1 MSAVGENP
9 LDPATP
15 ESRKR
20 KGSPCDT
27 SGQSVEKRRRELECH
42 YIEELAELLS
52 SNMGDIASLSSKPD
66 KCHILKSTVDQIQQ
80 MKRREQEKAALLSPD
95 DEVQKSDISSS
106 SQGLVEKEALGP
118 MLLEALDGF
127 FFVVNREGR
136 IVFVSENVTSYLGY
150 SQGELMTSS
159 VYSMLH
165 VGDHNEFVR
174 NLLPKS
180 LVNGVQWPQEPSR
193 RNSHTFNCRMLKRPP
208 DELDSENPEA
218 RQQYEIMQCFTVSQP
233 RTMQEEGEDLQSC
246 LICIACRI
254 PRAQPFSTESFI
266 TKQDPTGKIISIE
279 TSALRATGRPGWE
292 DLVRKCIF
300 AFFQTQGKEP
310 SHAKKLLH
318 EVMTHGTAISPL
330 YHFTL
335 SDGTPLSAQ
344 TRCKF
349 CCPPNPD
356 VQPFIMGIHTIDRE
370 HNTASSQENTNPSLP
385 PALGSL
391 AQTPSR
397 SPSLPPSSNWTQG
410 SGLST
415 SGLHPNNTNTS
426 PHGHNPATPTGYL
439 TPNRTCPQ
447 QVNSPSPLSSPLI
460 ATPTSF
466 MSPRMPRASPGLG
479 GSPRLPGNPFSPSTP
494 GLQSPAGELS
504 SGGSLNR
511 QQSGGDGSSGTS
523 GGSTGSFSLSSP
535 VLQRQASTPT
545 GSSTRPP
552 SAKLP
557 EGGEG
562 GGENSVKAPLPSA
575 SLLGNPRLNQ
585 LLERNGAGAESN
597 NNRIHCKSS
606 PHPSNPHPAP
616 QCPASHSTLTE
627 RHKILHRLLQDT
639 SPHDASTTT
648 EEGLNKSD
656 VEIKREPPA
665 IPALTAAPPKSSSR
679 EPQDHQLLRFL
690 LDTDEKDLGDLPPPS
705 ALSLQTVR
713 VKVEKRAS
721 VDGVVCTGSTVAA
734 GGASKPAGV
743 CSSSACTSPKSSPVG
758 ENRRDSRRDSRDST
772 MSGGSVDMDP
782 LTQLLPGLR
791 GPSGAKQSSEDSTTP
806 GGGPQLHSPASQ
818 PPAQLQSPLPQLQSP
833 LPQLQSPLPQLQ
845 SPLPQ
850 LQSPLPQLQSPLPQ
864 LQSPLPQLQSSQSLP
879 QLQSPSP
886 QLHSPSPQLKLQSP
900 TQLQPGEAST
910 PRNVNVKRESPG
922 TPNRVLSDGGPSSGC
937 NLQSQSSFDFCS
949 PPTPSQTQNLGQGD
963 PFQTPKD
970 SSLFPEAEVINAFS
984 SSTGL
989 SKMDVGDSQFQPLS
1003 LSDSLSF
1010 NGLGTP
1016 LQAPLASPQE
1026 QCVPCTLDEVLG
1038 PPTTPEGRNDEK
1050 ALLEQLV
1057 SFLSGTD
1064 ESELA
1069 ELDKALGI
1077 DKLVQGGCF
1086 DPLNQ
1091 NFPTQQ
1097 STATSGSMDPKLPTY
1112 PSQFTPSPQAQF
1124 PPELATVVGQQGL
1137 GFGAPRRAF
1146 PGGTT
1151 GVGLRPGVPR
1161 PLGVGAQL
1169 RLPPNQLRL
1178 QLQQR
1183 LQGPQQLQNRMAGI
1197 HPFPGGAQH
1206 VNIGLRQGVQQP
1218 QMPSQPPLNAQMLAQ
1233 RQRELYSIQHRQ
1245 RQLFQQK
1252 VMLMRQNIAGAPT
1265 GVVGPTGGTARA
1277 PKGPP
1282 QTPQQQQQFSFPPGY
1297 NPLMGK
1303 SPTSPSN
1310 FSPMTGGPLDN
1321 KLPSRVPLNNPTL
1334 MAGVQG
1340 QFSTTVNSTL
1350 PQGLFQQFGGSAISQ
1365 QDPPFP
1371 PEMSPTSPLLSP
1383 QNPTSQSPLLQQA
1396 PPPGYQS
1403 PEMKSW
1409 QQTGMGS
1416 NSLFSPS
1423 GQSAAQAFG
1432 QQGVYNNMSITVS
1445 MAGGSGGVG
1454 PLSPMGQPVGIS
1466 NSNLSNVGS
1475 VCSDQQVQQV
1485 QVFADV
1491 QCTVNL
1497 VGGDSYLN
1505 PGPIGAAASQK
1516 GPGVPQGS
1524 QNNQAQQKSLLQQL
1538 LTE

>member
-1 MSAVGENP
+1 MSAVGESP

-27 SGQSVEKRRRELECH
+27 SGQSLEKRRRELECR

-52 SNMGDIASLSSKPD
+52 SNMGDIASLSVKPD

-80 MKRREQEKAALLSPD
+80 IKRREQEKAALLSPD

-150 SQGELMTSS
+150 TQEELMTSS
-159 VYSMLH
+159 VYSILH

-180 LVNGVQWPQEPSR
+180 LVNGVPWPQEPGR

-208 DELDSENPEA
+208 DEVDSENLEA
-218 RQQYEIMQCFTVSQP
+218 RQQYEIMQCFTVSQL
-233 RTMQEEGEDLQSC
+233 RAMQEEGDDLQSC
-246 LICIACRI
+246 LICIACRM
-254 PRAQPFSTESFI
+254 PRIQSVSTESFI

-292 DLVRKCIF
+292 DLVRKCIY
-300 AFFQTQGKEP
+300 AFFQPQGKEP

-385 PALGSL
+385 PILDNI

-397 SPSLPPSSNWTQG
+397 SPSLPPGSNSMQG
-410 SGLST
+410 SGLAMA
-415 SGLHPNNTNTS
+415 GLQTNNSNAS
-426 PHGHNPATPTGYL
+426 SHGHNPATPTGYL
-439 TPNRTCPQ
+439 TPNRTNCPQ
-447 QVNSPSPLSSPLI
+447 QVNSPSPLSSPLT

-479 GSPRLPGNPFSPSTP
+479 GSPRVPGNPFSPSTP
-494 GLQSPAGELS
+494 GLHSPSGALS
-504 SGGSLNR
+504 SGGCLNR
-511 QQSGGDGSSGTS
+511 QQSGGDNNS
-523 GGSTGSFSLSSP
+523 GGSTGSFPLSSP
-535 VLQRQASTPT
+535 VLQRQASMPT
-545 GSSTRPP
+545 SSCTRPP

-557 EGGEG
+557 EGGEE
-562 GGENSVKAPLPSA
+562 GGEDSVKAPLPSA
-575 SLLGNPRLNQ
+575 S
-585 LLERNGAGAESN
+585 
-597 NNRIHCKSS
+597 HTSS
-606 PHPSNPHPAP
+606 PHPPNPSPAP
-616 QCPASHSTLTE
+616 QCPASHSSLTE

-639 SPHDASTTT
+639 SPSDASTTT
-648 EEGLNKSD
+648 EEGINKND
-656 VEIKREPPA
+656 IEIKKEPPA
-665 IPALTAAPPKSSSR
+665 SPALSTAPSKSSSR

-690 LDTDEKDLGDLPPPS
+690 LDTDEKV
-705 ALSLQTVR
+705 TV
-713 VKVEKRAS
+713 
-721 VDGVVCTGSTVAA
+721 T
-734 GGASKPAGV
+734 
-743 CSSSACTSPKSSPVG
+743 
-758 ENRRDSRRDSRDST
+758 
-772 MSGGSVDMDP
+772 
-782 LTQLLPGLR
+782 
-791 GPSGAKQSSEDSTTP
+791 
-806 GGGPQLHSPASQ
+806 
-818 PPAQLQSPLPQLQSP
+818 
-833 LPQLQSPLPQLQ
+833 
-845 SPLPQ
+845 
-850 LQSPLPQLQSPLPQ
+850 
-864 LQSPLPQLQSSQSLP
+864 
-879 QLQSPSP
+879 
-886 QLHSPSPQLKLQSP
+886 
-900 TQLQPGEAST
+900 
-910 PRNVNVKRESPG
+910 NVFW
-922 TPNRVLSDGGPSSGC
+922 LSDGGPPSGC
-937 NLQSQSSFDFCS
+937 SLQSQSSFDFCN
-949 PPTPSQTQNLGQGD
+949 PATPSQQQGQGQGD

-970 SSLFPEAEVINAFS
+970 SSPFPEAEVLNPFS

-989 SKMDVGDSQFQPLS
+989 TKMDVGDAQFQALA
-1003 LSDSLSF
+1003 LSDTLSF
-1010 NGLGTP
+1010 DGLGTP
-1016 LQAPLASPQE
+1016 LPAPLASPQE

-1086 DPLNQ
+1086 DPLPQ
-1091 NFPTQQ
+1091 NFPSQQ
-1097 STATSGSMDPKLPTY
+1097 PTATPVSMDPKLPTY
-1112 PSQFTPSPQAQF
+1112 PSQFTPAPQAQF
-1124 PPELATVVGQQGL
+1124 PSELATVGPQGL
-1137 GFGAPRRAF
+1137 GFGAPRGPF

-1151 GVGLRPGVPR
+1151 GMGLRPGMTR
-1161 PLGVGAQL
+1161 PQGVGTQL

-1183 LQGPQQLQNRMAGI
+1183 LQGPQQLQNRLAGMN
-1197 HPFPGGAQH
+1197 PFPGGAQH
-1206 VNIGLRQGVQQP
+1206 VNIGIRQGVQQP

-1252 VMLMRQNIAGAPT
+1252 VMLMRQNMVGAPT
-1265 GVVGPTGGTARA
+1265 GAVGPIGTARA
-1277 PKGPP
+1277 PKASPTTP
-1282 QTPQQQQQFSFPPGY
+1282 QPQQQQQQQQQFNLPPGY
-1297 NPLMGK
+1297 NPMTGNP
-1303 SPTSPSN
+1303 PTSPSH
-1310 FSPMTGGPLDN
+1310 FSPMSGGPLDN
-1321 KLPSRVPLNNPTL
+1321 KLSGRVPLNNQTL
-1334 MAGVQG
+1334 MSGVQG
-1340 QFSTTVNSTL
+1340 QFNSTVNSSL
-1350 PQGLFQQFGGSAISQ
+1350 QQGLFQQFGGSAVVQ

-1383 QNPTSQSPLLQQA
+1383 QNSTSQSPLLQQA

-1403 PEMKSW
+1403 PDMKSW

-1416 NSLFSPS
+1416 LFSQS
-1423 GQSAAQAFG
+1423 GQNTGQAFG

-1445 MAGGSGGVG
+1445 MAGGSGGVTSL
-1454 PLSPMGQPVGIS
+1454 PPMGQPVGIS
-1466 NSNLSNVGS
+1466 NSNLSNVSS

-1497 VGGDSYLN
+1497 VGSDSYLN
-1505 PGPIGAAASQK
+1505 QGSIGAAASQK
-1516 GPGVPQGS
+1516 GPGPQGS
-1524 QNNQAQQKSLLQQL
+1524 QNSQAQQKSLLQQL

>member
-27 SGQSVEKRRRELECH
+27 SGQSLEKRRRELECR

-52 SNMGDIASLSSKPD
+52 SNMGDIASLSVKPD

-150 SQGELMTSS
+150 AQEELMTSS
-159 VYSMLH
+159 VYSILH

-180 LVNGVQWPQEPSR
+180 LVNGVPWPQEPGR

-233 RTMQEEGEDLQSC
+233 RTMQEEGDDLQSC

-292 DLVRKCIF
+292 DLVRKCIY
-300 AFFQTQGKEP
+300 AFFQPQGKEL

-330 YHFTL
+330 YHFAL

-385 PALGSL
+385 PNLGSL

-397 SPSLPPSSNWTQG
+397 SPTLPPGSNWTQG
-410 SGLST
+410 SGFAT
-415 SGLHPNNTNTS
+415 SGLHPNNSNTS
-426 PHGHNPATPTGYL
+426 SHGHNPATPTGYL
-439 TPNRTCPQ
+439 TPNRTCSQ
-447 QVNSPSPLSSPLI
+447 QVNSPSPLSSPLT

-479 GSPRLPGNPFSPSTP
+479 GSPRIPGNPFSPSTP
-494 GLQSPAGELS
+494 GLHSPAGALS

-511 QQSGGDGSSGTS
+511 QQSGGDGSSGAS
-523 GGSTGSFSLSSP
+523 GGSMGSFSLSCP

-545 GSSTRPP
+545 GSSSRPP
-552 SAKLP
+552 SAKPP

-562 GGENSVKAPLPSA
+562 GGEDSVKAPLPSA
-575 SLLGNPRLNQ
+575 SQLGNPRPNQ
-585 LLERNGAGAESN
+585 LLNSNGTGVESN
-597 NNRIHCKSS
+597 SNSIHCTSS
-606 PHPSNPHPAP
+606 PHPPNPPPAP

-627 RHKILHRLLQDT
+627 RHKILHRLLQDS
-639 SPHDASTTT
+639 SPNDASATV
-648 EEGLNKSD
+648 EEGINKNQ
-656 VEIKREPPA
+656 VEIKKEPPA
-665 IPALTAAPPKSSSR
+665 SPALTASKSSSR

-721 VDGVVCTGSTVAA
+721 VEGVACTGSTVAA

-743 CSSSACTSPKSSPVG
+743 TSSSACISPKSSPVG

-772 MSGGSVDMDP
+772 MSGGPVDMDP

-791 GPSGAKQSSEDSTTP
+791 GPSGAKQGSEDSTTP
-806 GGGPQLHSPASQ
+806 GGGPQLQSPAPQ
-818 PPAQLQSPLPQLQSP
+818 HQAPAPLQSPVPQLQSP
-833 LPQLQSPLPQLQ
+833 MSQPQSLPH
-845 SPLPQ
+845 
-850 LQSPLPQLQSPLPQ
+850 
-864 LQSPLPQLQSSQSLP
+864 LQSS
-879 QLQSPSP
+879 SP

-900 TQLQPGEAST
+900 TQLQPSEVST
-910 PRNVNVKRESPG
+910 PRNINVKREPPG
-922 TPNRVLSDGGPSSGC
+922 TPNRGLSDGGPPSGC
-937 NLQSQSSFDFCS
+937 SLQSQSSFDFCS
-949 PPTPSQTQNLGQGD
+949 PPTPSQTQSQGQGD

-970 SSLFPEAEVINAFS
+970 NSLFPESEVINPFS

-989 SKMDVGDSQFQPLS
+989 TKMDVGDSQFQA
-1003 LSDSLSF
+1003 LSDTLSF
-1010 NGLGTP
+1010 DGLGTP

-1038 PPTTPEGRNDEK
+1038 PPTSPEGRNDEK

-1086 DPLNQ
+1086 DPLPQ
-1091 NFPTQQ
+1091 SFPTQQ
-1097 STATSGSMDPKLPTY
+1097 STATPVSVDPKLPTY
-1112 PSQFTPSPQAQF
+1112 PSQFTPAPQAQF
-1124 PPELATVVGQQGL
+1124 PPDLATVGPQGL
-1137 GFGAPRRAF
+1137 GFGAPRGAF

-1151 GVGLRPGVPR
+1151 GVGLRPGMTR
-1161 PLGVGAQL
+1161 PQGIGPQL

-1183 LQGPQQLQNRMAGI
+1183 LQGPQQLQNRMAGMN
-1197 HPFPGGAQH
+1197 PFPGGAQH
-1206 VNIGLRQGVQQP
+1206 VNIGIRQGVQQP
-1218 QMPSQPPLNAQMLAQ
+1218 QMPSQQPPLNAQMLAQ

-1252 VMLMRQNIAGAPT
+1252 VMLMRQNMAGAPT
-1265 GVVGPTGGTARA
+1265 GTVGSFGTARV

-1282 QTPQQQQQFSFPPGY
+1282 TTPQQQQQQQQQQFNFPPGY
-1297 NPLMGK
+1297 NPMTGK
-1303 SPTSPSN
+1303 SPTSPSH
-1310 FSPMTGGPLDN
+1310 FSPLTGGPLDN
-1321 KLPSRVPLNNPTL
+1321 KLSGRVPLNNQTL
-1334 MAGVQG
+1334 MGAVQG
-1340 QFSTTVNSTL
+1340 QFSSTVNSSL
-1350 PQGLFQQFGGSAISQ
+1350 QQNLFQQFGGSAIQ
-1365 QDPPFP
+1365 QDPSFP

-1383 QNPTSQSPLLQQA
+1383 QNSTSQSPLLQQA

-1403 PEMKSW
+1403 PDMKSW

-1416 NSLFSPS
+1416 NSLFSQS
-1423 GQSAAQAFG
+1423 GQSAGQAFG

-1454 PLSPMGQPVGIS
+1454 SLPPMGQPVGMS

-1497 VGGDSYLN
+1497 VGSDSYLN
-1505 PGPIGAAASQK
+1505 QGSIGATASQK
-1516 GPGVPQGS
+1516 GPGPQGS

>member
-20 KGSPCDT
+20 KVSPCDT
-27 SGQSVEKRRRELECH
+27 SGQSVEKRRRELECR

-52 SNMGDIASLSSKPD
+52 SNMGDIASLSVKPD

-136 IVFVSENVTSYLGY
+136 IVFVSENVTGYLGY
-150 SQGELMTSS
+150 GQEELMTSS
-159 VYSMLH
+159 VYSILH

-180 LVNGVQWPQEPSR
+180 LVNGGPWPQEPPR

-208 DELDSENPEA
+208 DEVDSENPEA

-233 RTMQEEGEDLQSC
+233 RTLQEEGDDLQSC
-246 LICIACRI
+246 LICIACRM
-254 PRAQPFSTESFI
+254 PRTQPFNTESFI

-292 DLVRKCIF
+292 DLVRKCIY
-300 AFFQTQGKEP
+300 AFFQPQGKEP

-356 VQPFIMGIHTIDRE
+356 VQPFVMGIHTIDRE

-385 PALGSL
+385 PNLGSL

-397 SPSLPPSSNWTQG
+397 SPSLPPGSNWTQG
-410 SGLST
+410 SGVAAANNSNASSHRHNST
-415 SGLHPNNTNTS
+415 
-426 PHGHNPATPTGYL
+426 TPTGYL
-439 TPNRTCPQ
+439 TPNRTCSQ
-447 QVNSPSPLSSPLI
+447 QVNGPSPLNSPLT

-466 MSPRMPRASPGLG
+466 MSPRMPRASPGLV
-479 GSPRLPGNPFSPSTP
+479 GSPRGPGNPFSPSTP
-494 GLQSPAGELS
+494 GLNSPTAALS
-504 SGGSLNR
+504 SGGSLHR
-511 QQSGGDGSSGTS
+511 QHSGGDSSSSSSGAN

-535 VLQRQASTPT
+535 TLQRQASTPT
-545 GSSTRPP
+545 GTPTRPP
-552 SAKLP
+552 SAKPP
-557 EGGEG
+557 EDMEG
-562 GGENSVKAPLPSA
+562 GGEDSVKAPLPSA
-575 SLLGNPRLNQ
+575 SPLGNPRPNP
-585 LLERNGAGAESN
+585 LLESNGTGVESN
-597 NNRIHCKSS
+597 NNNNSIHCTSS
-606 PHPSNPHPAP
+606 PHPLNPVP

-627 RHKILHRLLQDT
+627 RHKILHRLLQDS
-639 SPHDASTTT
+639 SPNDTTT
-648 EEGLNKSD
+648 TTSEEGINKNQVD
-656 VEIKREPPA
+656 VKKEPPA
-665 IPALTAAPPKSSSR
+665 SPALATAGPKSNSR

-713 VKVEKRAS
+713 VKVEKRS
-721 VDGVVCTGSTVAA
+721 SGEGPVCTGSTAPSA
-734 GGASKPAGV
+734 GASKAAGV
-743 CSSSACTSPKSSPVG
+743 SSSPSCMSPKASPVR

-772 MSGGSVDMDP
+772 MSGGPVDMDP

-791 GPSGAKQSSEDSTTP
+791 GPSGAKQGGEDSTTP
-806 GGGPQLHSPASQ
+806 GGGPQLHSPAPQ
-818 PPAQLQSPLPQLQSP
+818 PPAQLQSPMPQLQSP
-833 LPQLQSPLPQLQ
+833 RSQQPQTLPQLH
-845 SPLPQ
+845 
-850 LQSPLPQLQSPLPQ
+850 
-864 LQSPLPQLQSSQSLP
+864 
-879 QLQSPSP
+879 SPSP

-910 PRNVNVKRESPG
+910 PRNANVKREPPG
-922 TPNRVLSDGGPSSGC
+922 TPNRGLSSGGPPSGC
-937 NLQSQSSFDFCS
+937 SLQSQSSFDFCS
-949 PPTPSQTQNLGQGD
+949 PPTPGQTQAQGQGD
-963 PFQTPKD
+963 PYQTPKD
-970 SSLFPEAEVINAFS
+970 SSPFPEAEIINPFS

-989 SKMDVGDSQFQPLS
+989 SKMDVGDSQFQPLALSES
-1003 LSDSLSF
+1003 LTFD
-1010 NGLGTP
+1010 GLGTP

-1057 SFLSGTD
+1057 TFLSGTD

-1086 DPLNQ
+1086 DTLPQ
-1091 NFPTQQ
+1091 TFPTQQ
-1097 STATSGSMDPKLPTY
+1097 PTASPVTLDPKLPTY
-1112 PSQFTPSPQAQF
+1112 PSQFTPAPPAQF
-1124 PPELATVVGQQGL
+1124 PPELAVVGPQGL
-1137 GFGAPRRAF
+1137 GFGTPRAAF
-1146 PGGTT
+1146 PAGAT
-1151 GVGLRPGVPR
+1151 GMGLRPGMTR
-1161 PLGVGAQL
+1161 PQGVNPQL

-1183 LQGPQQLQNRMAGI
+1183 LQGPQLQNRMAGI
-1197 HPFPGGAQH
+1197 NQFPGGAQH
-1206 VNIGLRQGVQQP
+1206 VNIGIRQGVQQP
-1218 QMPSQPPLNAQMLAQ
+1218 QMPSQQPPLNAQMLAQ

-1252 VMLMRQNIAGAPT
+1252 VMLMRQNLAGTPT
-1265 GVVGPTGGTARA
+1265 GAVGTIGTARL
-1277 PKGPP
+1277 PKGSPT
-1282 QTPQQQQQFSFPPGY
+1282 TPQPQQQQQQLQQQFSFPPGY
-1297 NPLMGK
+1297 SPMTGK
-1303 SPTSPSN
+1303 SPTSPSH
-1310 FSPMTGGPLDN
+1310 FSPISGSPLDN
-1321 KLPSRVPLNNPTL
+1321 KLTARVPLNNQTL
-1334 MAGVQG
+1334 IGAVQG
-1340 QFSTTVNSTL
+1340 QFNSNVNSSL
-1350 PQGLFQQFGGSAISQ
+1350 QQGLFQQFGGSALVQ

-1409 QQTGMGS
+1409 QQTGVAS
-1416 NSLFSPS
+1416 NSLFSQSGPS
-1423 GQSAAQAFG
+1423 AGQAFG

-1445 MAGGSGGVG
+1445 MAGGSGAVG
-1454 PLSPMGQPVGIS
+1454 SLPPMGQTVGLS
-1466 NSNLSNVGS
+1466 NSNLSNVAS

-1497 VGGDSYLN
+1497 VGSDSYLN
-1505 PGPIGAAASQK
+1505 QGSIGAAASQK
-1516 GPGVPQGS
+1516 GPVPQVS

>member
-1 MSAVGENP
+1 MCLCCS
-9 LDPATP
+9 L
-15 ESRKR
+15 
-20 KGSPCDT
+20 
-27 SGQSVEKRRRELECH
+27 EKRRRELECR

-52 SNMGDIASLSSKPD
+52 SNMGDIASLSVKPD

-80 MKRREQEKAALLSPD
+80 IKRREQEKAALLSPD

-150 SQGELMTSS
+150 TQEELMTSS
-159 VYSMLH
+159 VYSILH

-180 LVNGVQWPQEPSR
+180 LVNGVPWPQEPGR

-208 DELDSENPEA
+208 DEVDSENLEA
-218 RQQYEIMQCFTVSQP
+218 RQQYEIMQCFTVSQL
-233 RTMQEEGEDLQSC
+233 RAMQEEGDDLQSC
-246 LICIACRI
+246 LICIACRM
-254 PRAQPFSTESFI
+254 PRIQPVSTESFI

-292 DLVRKCIF
+292 DLVRKCIY
-300 AFFQTQGKEP
+300 AFFQPQGKEP

-385 PALGSL
+385 PILDNI

-397 SPSLPPSSNWTQG
+397 SPSLPPGSNSTQG
-410 SGLST
+410 SGLAIT
-415 SGLHPNNTNTS
+415 DLQTNNSNAS
-426 PHGHNPATPTGYL
+426 SHGHNPATPTGYL
-439 TPNRTCPQ
+439 TPNRTNCPQ
-447 QVNSPSPLSSPLI
+447 QVNSPSPLSSPLT

-479 GSPRLPGNPFSPSTP
+479 GSPRVPGNPFSPSTP
-494 GLQSPAGELS
+494 GLHSPSGALS
-504 SGGSLNR
+504 SGGCLNR
-511 QQSGGDGSSGTS
+511 QQSGGDNNS
-523 GGSTGSFSLSSP
+523 GGSTGSFPLSSP
-535 VLQRQASTPT
+535 VLQRQASMPT
-545 GSSTRPP
+545 SSCTRPP

-557 EGGEG
+557 EGGEE
-562 GGENSVKAPLPSA
+562 GGEDSVKAPLPSA
-575 SLLGNPRLNQ
+575 SQLGNTRLNQ
-585 LLERNGAGAESN
+585 LLESNGTAVESN
-597 NNRIHCKSS
+597 NNSTSS
-606 PHPSNPHPAP
+606 PHPPNPSPAP
-616 QCPASHSTLTE
+616 QCPASHSSLTE

-639 SPHDASTTT
+639 SPNDASTTT
-648 EEGLNKSD
+648 EEGINKND
-656 VEIKREPPA
+656 IEIKKEPPA
-665 IPALTAAPPKSSSR
+665 SPALSTAPSKSSSR

-690 LDTDEKDLGDLPPPS
+690 LDTDEKVTPVFLF
-705 ALSLQTVR
+705 LSR
-713 VKVEKRAS
+713 
-721 VDGVVCTGSTVAA
+721 
-734 GGASKPAGV
+734 
-743 CSSSACTSPKSSPVG
+743 
-758 ENRRDSRRDSRDST
+758 
-772 MSGGSVDMDP
+772 
-782 LTQLLPGLR
+782 
-791 GPSGAKQSSEDSTTP
+791 
-806 GGGPQLHSPASQ
+806 
-818 PPAQLQSPLPQLQSP
+818 
-833 LPQLQSPLPQLQ
+833 
-845 SPLPQ
+845 
-850 LQSPLPQLQSPLPQ
+850 
-864 LQSPLPQLQSSQSLP
+864 
-879 QLQSPSP
+879 
-886 QLHSPSPQLKLQSP
+886 
-900 TQLQPGEAST
+900 
-910 PRNVNVKRESPG
+910 
-922 TPNRVLSDGGPSSGC
+922 
-937 NLQSQSSFDFCS
+937 
-949 PPTPSQTQNLGQGD
+949 
-963 PFQTPKD
+963 
-970 SSLFPEAEVINAFS
+970 
-984 SSTGL
+984 
-989 SKMDVGDSQFQPLS
+989 
-1003 LSDSLSF
+1003 
-1010 NGLGTP
+1010 
-1016 LQAPLASPQE
+1016 

-1086 DPLNQ
+1086 DPLPQ
-1091 NFPTQQ
+1091 NFPSQQ
-1097 STATSGSMDPKLPTY
+1097 PTATPVSMDPKLPTY
-1112 PSQFTPSPQAQF
+1112 PSQFTPAPQAQF
-1124 PPELATVVGQQGL
+1124 PSELATVGPQGL
-1137 GFGAPRRAF
+1137 GFGAPRGPF

-1151 GVGLRPGVPR
+1151 GMGLRPGMTR
-1161 PLGVGAQL
+1161 PQGVGTQL

-1183 LQGPQQLQNRMAGI
+1183 LQGPQQ
-1197 HPFPGGAQH
+1197 
-1206 VNIGLRQGVQQP
+1206 
-1218 QMPSQPPLNAQMLAQ
+1218 QPPLNAQMLAQ

-1252 VMLMRQNIAGAPT
+1252 VMLMRQNMVGAPT
-1265 GVVGPTGGTARA
+1265 GAVGPVGTARA
-1277 PKGPP
+1277 PKASPTTP
-1282 QTPQQQQQFSFPPGY
+1282 QPQQQQQQFNLPPGY
-1297 NPLMGK
+1297 NPMTGNP
-1303 SPTSPSN
+1303 PTSPSH
-1310 FSPMTGGPLDN
+1310 FSPMSGGPLDN
-1321 KLPSRVPLNNPTL
+1321 KLSGRVPLNNQTL
-1334 MAGVQG
+1334 MSGVQG
-1340 QFSTTVNSTL
+1340 QFNSTVNSSL
-1350 PQGLFQQFGGSAISQ
+1350 QQGLFQQFGGSAVVQ

-1383 QNPTSQSPLLQQA
+1383 QNSTSQSPLLQQA

-1403 PEMKSW
+1403 PDMKSW
-1409 QQTGMGS
+1409 QQTGMGRLE
-1416 NSLFSPS
+1416 NLFSQS
-1423 GQSAAQAFG
+1423 GQSTGQAFG

-1445 MAGGSGGVG
+1445 MAGGSGGVTSL
-1454 PLSPMGQPVGIS
+1454 PPMGQPVGIS
-1466 NSNLSNVGS
+1466 NSNLSNVSS

-1497 VGGDSYLN
+1497 VGSDSYLN
-1505 PGPIGAAASQK
+1505 QGSIGAAASQK
-1516 GPGVPQGS
+1516 GPGPQGS
-1524 QNNQAQQKSLLQQL
+1524 QNSQAQQKSLLQQL

>member
-27 SGQSVEKRRRELECH
+27 SGQSVEKRRRELECR

-52 SNMGDIASLSSKPD
+52 SNMSDIASLSVKPD

-80 MKRREQEKAALLSPD
+80 MKRRELEKAALLSPD

-150 SQGELMTSS
+150 AQGELMTSS
-159 VYSMLH
+159 VYSILH

-180 LVNGVQWPQEPSR
+180 LVNGVPWPQDSGR

-208 DELDSENPEA
+208 DELDAENPEA

-233 RTMQEEGEDLQSC
+233 RSMQEEGEDLQSC

-292 DLVRKCIF
+292 DLVRKCIY
-300 AFFQTQGKEP
+300 AFFQPQGKES

-385 PALGSL
+385 TTPSSL
-391 AQTPSR
+391 PQTPSR
-397 SPSLPPSSNWTQG
+397 SPSLPPGSNWTPG
-410 SGLST
+410 SGLAV
-415 SGLHPNNTNTS
+415 SGLQPPNNTNTS
-426 PHGHNPATPTGYL
+426 PHGHSPATPAGYL

-447 QVNSPSPLSSPLI
+447 QVSSPSPLSSPLTT
-460 ATPTSF
+460 TPTSF
-466 MSPRMPRASPGLG
+466 MSPRMPRASPGSG
-479 GSPRLPGNPFSPSTP
+479 GSPRIPGNPFSPSTP
-494 GLQSPAGELS
+494 GLHSPAGELG
-504 SGGSLNR
+504 SGGGLGR
-511 QQSGGDGSSGTS
+511 QQSGGDGSSGS
-523 GGSTGSFSLSSP
+523 GGSTFSLSSP

-545 GSSTRPP
+545 GSSSRPP
-552 SAKLP
+552 SAKP
-557 EGGEG
+557 EGGGGEG
-562 GGENSVKAPLPSA
+562 GEDSVKAPLPSA

-585 LLERNGAGAESN
+585 LLDSNGMGAESH
-597 NNRIHCKSS
+597 NNRIHCTAS
-606 PHPSNPHPAP
+606 PHPPNPPPAP

-639 SPHDASTTT
+639 SPNDAGAA
-648 EEGLNKSD
+648 EEGPNKND
-656 VEIKREPPA
+656 VEIKKEPPA
-665 IPALTAAPPKSSSR
+665 SPALSAAKAGSR

-721 VDGVVCTGSTVAA
+721 VDGGSCTGSAA
-734 GGASKPAGV
+734 AAAAGGGGGGGASKSAGV
-743 CSSSACTSPKSSPVG
+743 CSSSACISPISSPVG
-758 ENRRDSRRDSRDST
+758 ESHRDSRRDSRDST
-772 MSGGSVDMDP
+772 MSGGPVDVDP
-782 LTQLLPGLR
+782 LIQLLPGLR
-791 GPSGAKQSSEDSTTP
+791 GPSGAKQNSEDSTPP
-806 GGGPQLHSPASQ
+806 GGGPQLHSPAPQ
-818 PPAQLQSPLPQLQSP
+818 PPAQLQSPL
-833 LPQLQSPLPQLQ
+833 
-845 SPLPQ
+845 
-850 LQSPLPQLQSPLPQ
+850 
-864 LQSPLPQLQSSQSLP
+864 SQP
-879 QLQSPSP
+879 RLQSPSP
-886 QLHSPSPQLKLQSP
+886 QLHSPSTQLRLQSP

-910 PRNVNVKRESPG
+910 RRNVNVKREPPG
-922 TPNRVLSDGGPSSGC
+922 TPNRGLSDGGPPSGC
-937 NLQSQSSFDFCS
+937 SLQSPTSFDFCS
-949 PPTPSQTQNLGQGD
+949 PPTPSQTQGD

-970 SSLFPEAEVINAFS
+970 SSPFPEAEIINPFS
-984 SSTGL
+984 STTGL
-989 SKMDVGDSQFQPLS
+989 SKMDVGDSQFQALA
-1003 LSDSLSF
+1003 LSDTLSF
-1010 NGLGTP
+1010 DGLGTP

-1086 DPLNQ
+1086 DQLPQ
-1091 NFPTQQ
+1091 TFSTQQ
-1097 STATSGSMDPKLPTY
+1097 PTATPGSMDPKLPSY
-1112 PSQFTPSPQAQF
+1112 PSQFPPAPQAQF
-1124 PPELATVVGQQGL
+1124 PPELAAVGPQGL
-1137 GFGAPRRAF
+1137 GFGAPRGTF

-1151 GVGLRPGVPR
+1151 GIGLRPGMTR
-1161 PLGVGAQL
+1161 PQVGGTGL
-1169 RLPPNQLRL
+1169 RLPPNTLRL

-1183 LQGPQQLQNRMAGI
+1183 LQGPQQLQNRMSGMSAFPAGA
-1197 HPFPGGAQH
+1197 PPH
-1206 VNIGLRQGVQQP
+1206 VNIGIRPGVQQP

-1252 VMLMRQNIAGAPT
+1252 VLLMRQNLAGAPT
-1265 GVVGPTGGTARA
+1265 AGAVGPVAAAAARL

-1282 QTPQQQQQFSFPPGY
+1282 TTPQPQQQFNFPPGY
-1297 NPLMGK
+1297 NPMTGK
-1303 SPTSPSN
+1303 SPTSPSH
-1310 FSPMTGGPLDN
+1310 FSPLTPGGPLDN
-1321 KLPSRVPLNNPTL
+1321 KLPGRLPLNNQSL
-1334 MAGVQG
+1334 IGSVQG
-1340 QFSTTVNSTL
+1340 QFSSTVNASL
-1350 PQGLFQQFGGSAISQ
+1350 QQGLFQQFGGAVIAQ
-1365 QDPPFP
+1365 ADPSFP
-1371 PEMSPTSPLLSP
+1371 SEMSPTSPLLSP
-1383 QNPTSQSPLLQQA
+1383 QNSTSQSPLLQQA

-1416 NSLFSPS
+1416 NSLFSAS
-1423 GQSAAQAFG
+1423 GQSAGQAFG

-1454 PLSPMGQPVGIS
+1454 SLPAMGQPVGLS
-1466 NSNLSNVGS
+1466 NSNLSSVGS

-1505 PGPIGAAASQK
+1505 QGPIGAPVSQK
-1516 GPGVPQGS
+1516 GPGPQGS
-1524 QNNQAQQKSLLQQL
+1524 QNSPAAQQKSLLQQL

>member
-20 KGSPCDT
+20 KVSPCDT
-27 SGQSVEKRRRELECH
+27 SGQSVEKRRRELECR

-52 SNMGDIASLSSKPD
+52 SNMGDIASLSVKPD

-136 IVFVSENVTSYLGY
+136 IVFVSENVTGYLGY
-150 SQGELMTSS
+150 GQEELMTSS
-159 VYSMLH
+159 VYSILH

-180 LVNGVQWPQEPSR
+180 LVNGGPWPQEPAR

-233 RTMQEEGEDLQSC
+233 RTYLQSC
-246 LICIACRI
+246 LICIACRM
-254 PRAQPFSTESFI
+254 PRTQPFNTESFI

-292 DLVRKCIF
+292 DLVRKCIY
-300 AFFQTQGKEP
+300 AFFQPQGKEP

-385 PALGSL
+385 PNLGSL

-397 SPSLPPSSNWTQG
+397 SPSLPPGSNWTQG
-410 SGLST
+410 S
-415 SGLHPNNTNTS
+415 
-426 PHGHNPATPTGYL
+426 GYL
-439 TPNRTCPQ
+439 TPNRTCSQ
-447 QVNSPSPLSSPLI
+447 QVNSPSPLNSPLT

-466 MSPRMPRASPGLG
+466 MSPRMPRASPGSV
-479 GSPRLPGNPFSPSTP
+479 GSPRVPGNPFSPSTQ
-494 GLQSPAGELS
+494 GLNSPTGALS
-504 SGGSLNR
+504 SGGGLNR
-511 QQSGGDGSSGTS
+511 Q
-523 GGSTGSFSLSSP
+523 LS
-535 VLQRQASTPT
+535 RQASTPAGT
-545 GSSTRPP
+545 PTRPP
-552 SAKLP
+552 SAKPP
-557 EGGEG
+557 EDMEG
-562 GGENSVKAPLPSA
+562 GGEDSVKAPLPSA
-575 SLLGNPRLNQ
+575 SP
-585 LLERNGAGAESN
+585 
-597 NNRIHCKSS
+597 IHCTSS
-606 PHPSNPHPAP
+606 PHPPNPVP

-627 RHKILHRLLQDT
+627 RHKILHRLLQDS
-639 SPHDASTTT
+639 SPNDTTT
-648 EEGLNKSD
+648 TLD
-656 VEIKREPPA
+656 IKKEPPA
-665 IPALTAAPPKSSSR
+665 SPALVNAGPKSNSR

-713 VKVEKRAS
+713 VKVEKRS
-721 VDGVVCTGSTVAA
+721 SGEGLLCIGSTALSV
-734 GGASKPAGV
+734 GASKAAGV
-743 CSSSACTSPKSSPVG
+743 SSSPSCMSPKSSPVG

-772 MSGGSVDMDP
+772 VRSIR
-782 LTQLLPGLR
+782 LPFCLVCCDCSSPVCALCSC
-791 GPSGAKQSSEDSTTP
+791 PSG
-806 GGGPQLHSPASQ
+806 
-818 PPAQLQSPLPQLQSP
+818 
-833 LPQLQSPLPQLQ
+833 
-845 SPLPQ
+845 
-850 LQSPLPQLQSPLPQ
+850 
-864 LQSPLPQLQSSQSLP
+864 
-879 QLQSPSP
+879 
-886 QLHSPSPQLKLQSP
+886 
-900 TQLQPGEAST
+900 
-910 PRNVNVKRESPG
+910 
-922 TPNRVLSDGGPSSGC
+922 LSDGGPPSVCS
-937 NLQSQSSFDFCS
+937 LQSQSSFDFCS
-949 PPTPSQTQNLGQGD
+949 PPTPGQTQAQGQGD
-963 PFQTPKD
+963 LYQTPKD
-970 SSLFPEAEVINAFS
+970 SSPFPEAEIINPFS

-989 SKMDVGDSQFQPLS
+989 SKMDVGDSQFQPLA
-1003 LSDSLSF
+1003 LSDTLTF
-1010 NGLGTP
+1010 DGIGTP

-1086 DPLNQ
+1086 DPLPQ
-1091 NFPTQQ
+1091 TFPTQQ
-1097 STATSGSMDPKLPTY
+1097 PTASPVTLDPKLPTY
-1112 PSQFTPSPQAQF
+1112 PTQFTAAPPAQF
-1124 PPELATVVGQQGL
+1124 PPELASVGPQGL
-1137 GFGAPRRAF
+1137 GFGAPRAAF
-1146 PGGTT
+1146 PAGVT
-1151 GVGLRPGVPR
+1151 GMGLRPGMTR
-1161 PLGVGAQL
+1161 PQGVNPGL

-1197 HPFPGGAQH
+1197 TQFPGGAQH
-1206 VNIGLRQGVQQP
+1206 VNIGIRQGVQQP

-1252 VMLMRQNIAGAPT
+1252 VMLMRQNLAGTPT
-1265 GVVGPTGGTARA
+1265 GA
-1277 PKGPP
+1277 
-1282 QTPQQQQQFSFPPGY
+1282 QQQQQQQQQQFSFPPGY
-1297 NPLMGK
+1297 SPMTGK
-1303 SPTSPSN
+1303 SPTSPSH
-1310 FSPMTGGPLDN
+1310 FSPMSGSPLDN
-1321 KLPSRVPLNNPTL
+1321 KLTARVPLSNQTL
-1334 MAGVQG
+1334 IGAVQG
-1340 QFSTTVNSTL
+1340 PFNSSVNPSL
-1350 PQGLFQQFGGSAISQ
+1350 QQGLFQQFGGSALVQ

-1383 QNPTSQSPLLQQA
+1383 QNSASQSPLLQQA

-1409 QQTGMGS
+1409 QQTGVAS
-1416 NSLFSPS
+1416 NSLFSQS
-1423 GQSAAQAFG
+1423 GQSAGQAFG

-1454 PLSPMGQPVGIS
+1454 SLPPMGQTVGLS
-1466 NSNLSNVGS
+1466 NSNLSSVAS

-1505 PGPIGAAASQK
+1505 QGSIGAAAASQK
-1516 GPGVPQGS
+1516 GPAPQ
-1524 QNNQAQQKSLLQQL
+1524 
-1538 LTE
+1538 TD

>member
-20 KGSPCDT
+20 RGSPCDT
-27 SGQSVEKRRRELECH
+27 SGQSKILLTALTHRSKRF
-42 YIEELAELLS
+42 
-52 SNMGDIASLSSKPD
+52 SK
-66 KCHILKSTVDQIQQ
+66 V
-80 MKRREQEKAALLSPD
+80 EKAALSSPD
-95 DEVQKSDISSS
+95 EEVQKSDISSS

-136 IVFVSENVTSYLGY
+136 IVFVSENVTAYLGY
-150 SQGELMTSS
+150 AQGELMTSS
-159 VYSMLH
+159 VYSILH

-180 LVNGVQWPQEPSR
+180 LVNGVPWPQDAGR

-208 DELDSENPEA
+208 DEMDSENPEA
-218 RQQYEIMQCFTVSQP
+218 RQQYEIMQCFTLSQP

-254 PRAQPFSTESFI
+254 PRAQPLSTESFI

-292 DLVRKCIF
+292 DLVRKCIY
-300 AFFQTQGKEP
+300 AFFQPQGKEP

-330 YHFTL
+330 YRFTL

-370 HNTASSQENTNPSLP
+370 HNTSSSQENTNPSLP
-385 PALGSL
+385 TLGSL

-397 SPSLPPSSNWTQG
+397 SPSLPPSSNWIQG
-410 SGLST
+410 AGLAS

-439 TPNRTCPQ
+439 TPNRTFPQ
-447 QVNSPSPLSSPLI
+447 QVNSPSPLSSPLT

-466 MSPRMPRASPGLG
+466 MLPRMPRASPGLG
-479 GSPRLPGNPFSPSTP
+479 GSPRVPGNPFSPTTP
-494 GLQSPAGELS
+494 GLHSPAGELS
-504 SGGSLNR
+504 SGGSLSR
-511 QQSGGDGSSGTS
+511 QQSGGNGSSAVS
-523 GGSTGSFSLSSP
+523 GGSTGSFTQSSP
-535 VLQRQASTPT
+535 VLQRQANTPT
-545 GSSTRPP
+545 STRPP
-552 SAKLP
+552 SAKP
-557 EGGEG
+557 SEGGEG
-562 GGENSVKAPLPSA
+562 RGEDSVKAPLPSA
-575 SLLGNPRLNQ
+575 SQLGNTRLNQ
-585 LLERNGAGAESN
+585 LLDSNGTGVESH
-597 NNRIHCKSS
+597 NNRIHCTPS
-606 PHPSNPHPAP
+606 PLPPNPPPVP

-639 SPHDASTTT
+639 SPNDGSTT
-648 EEGLNKSD
+648 EEELNKHD
-656 VEIKREPPA
+656 VEIKRELPA
-665 IPALTAAPPKSSSR
+665 SPALNASPPKSSSK

-705 ALSLQTVR
+705 ALTLQTVR

-721 VDGVVCTGSTVAA
+721 VEGAACTGSSAAA
-734 GGASKPAGV
+734 GGAAKPAGV
-743 CSSSACTSPKSSPVG
+743 GSSSACVSPRSSPVG
-758 ENRRDSRRDSRDST
+758 ENCRDGCRDGRRDGRRDSRDST
-772 MSGGSVDMDP
+772 ISGGPVDMDP

-791 GPSGAKQSSEDSTTP
+791 GPVEVKHGSEDSTTP

-818 PPAQLQSPLPQLQSP
+818 ASAQLQSSLPQLQSP
-833 LPQLQSPLPQLQ
+833 LSQLQSPLSQQQ
-845 SPLPQ
+845 SH
-850 LQSPLPQLQSPLPQ
+850 S
-864 LQSPLPQLQSSQSLP
+864 

-900 TQLQPGEAST
+900 TQLQPGEAGT
-910 PRNVNVKRESPG
+910 LRNVNVKREPPG
-922 TPNRVLSDGGPSSGC
+922 TPNRGPADGGPTSGC
-937 NLQSQSSFDFCS
+937 SLQSPSSFDFCS
-949 PPTPSQTQNLGQGD
+949 PPTPNQTQNQGQGD
-963 PFQTPKD
+963 IFQTSQD
-970 SSLFPEAEVINAFS
+970 SSPFPEADINPFS
-984 SSTGL
+984 SNTGL
-989 SKMDVGDSQFQPLS
+989 SKMDAGDSQFQPLA
-1003 LSDSLSF
+1003 LSDTLSF
-1010 NGLGTP
+1010 DGLGTP

-1026 QCVPCTLDEVLG
+1026 QCVPCSLDDVLG

-1069 ELDKALGI
+1069 KLDKALGI

-1086 DPLNQ
+1086 DPLTP
-1091 NFPTQQ
+1091 NFLTQQ
-1097 STATSGSMDPKLPTY
+1097 PNATPGSNDPKLPTY
-1112 PSQFTPSPQAQF
+1112 LSQFTPAPQAQF
-1124 PPELATVVGQQGL
+1124 PPELTMVVGTQGL
-1137 GFGAPRRAF
+1137 GFGAPRGAF
-1146 PGGTT
+1146 PGGAT
-1151 GVGLRPGVPR
+1151 GIGLRPGMTRSQGIGP
-1161 PLGVGAQL
+1161 QL

-1183 LQGPQQLQNRMAGI
+1183 LQGPQQLQNRMGGMN
-1197 HPFPGGAQH
+1197 PFPGGTQH
-1206 VNIGLRQGVQQP
+1206 VNLGIRQGVQQS
-1218 QMPSQPPLNAQMLAQ
+1218 QMPSQQPPLNAQMLAQ
-1233 RQRELYSIQHRQ
+1233 RQREHYSNQHRQ

-1252 VMLMRQNIAGAPT
+1252 VMLARQNM
-1265 GVVGPTGGTARA
+1265 GPIGTARV
-1277 PKGPP
+1277 PKGPTT
-1282 QTPQQQQQFSFPPGY
+1282 TPQQQQQQFNFPQGY
-1297 NPLMGK
+1297 PPLTGK
-1303 SPTSPSN
+1303 SPTSPSQ
-1310 FSPMTGGPLDN
+1310 FGPISGSPLDN
-1321 KLPSRVPLNNPTL
+1321 KMPVRVPLNNKAL
-1334 MAGVQG
+1334 MGSMQG
-1340 QFSTTVNSTL
+1340 QFSSPVNSSL
-1350 PQGLFQQFGGSAISQ
+1350 QQGLFQQIGGTAVAQ
-1365 QDPPFP
+1365 QDPSFP
-1371 PEMSPTSPLLSP
+1371 SEMSPTSPLLSP
-1383 QNPTSQSPLLQQA
+1383 QSSNSQSPLLQQA

-1416 NSLFSPS
+1416 NSLFSQSGPS
-1423 GQSAAQAFG
+1423 AVPAFG
-1432 QQGVYNNMSITVS
+1432 QQGVYNNMSITVA
-1445 MAGGSGGVG
+1445 MAGGSASVG
-1454 PLSPMGQPVGIS
+1454 SLPHVGQPVGMG
-1466 NSNLSNVGS
+1466 NSNLSNVSS

-1497 VGGDSYLN
+1497 VDSDSYLN
-1505 PGPIGAAASQK
+1505 QGSIGATAPQK
-1516 GPGVPQGS
+1516 GPGAQVS

>member
-1 MSAVGENP
+1 MKNLHISKSISLSVAKLKMSAIGESP
-9 LDPATP
+9 LDPAAP

-27 SGQSVEKRRRELECH
+27 SGQSLRRRELECR

-52 SNMGDIASLSSKPD
+52 SNIGDIASLSVKPD

-80 MKRREQEKAALLSPD
+80 LKRREQEKAALLSPD

-150 SQGELMTSS
+150 AQEELMTSS
-159 VYSMLH
+159 VYSILH

-180 LVNGVQWPQEPSR
+180 LVNGVPWPQEAGR
-193 RNSHTFNCRMLKRPP
+193 RNSQTFNCRMLKRPP
-208 DELDSENPEA
+208 DEVDSENLEA

-233 RTMQEEGEDLQSC
+233 RTMQEEGDDLQSC

-254 PRAQPFSTESFI
+254 PRAQPVSTESFI
-266 TKQDPTGKIISIE
+266 TKQDPTGKILSIE
-279 TSALRATGRPGWE
+279 TSALRATGRQGWE
-292 DLVRKCIF
+292 DLVRKCIY
-300 AFFQTQGKEP
+300 AFFQPQGKEP

-385 PALGSL
+385 PTLSSL
-391 AQTPSR
+391 AQTPSC
-397 SPSLPPSSNWTQG
+397 SPALTPGSNSTPSSA
-410 SGLST
+410 LAA
-415 SGLHPNNTNTS
+415 
-426 PHGHNPATPTGYL
+426 PHGHSPATPAGYL

-447 QVNSPSPLSSPLI
+447 QVNSPSPLSSPLT

-466 MSPRMPRASPGLG
+466 MPPRMPQASPGLG
-479 GSPRLPGNPFSPSTP
+479 ASPRVPANPFSPATP
-494 GLQSPAGELS
+494 GLHSPTGAMG
-504 SGGSLNR
+504 GGSLLTR
-511 QQSGGDGSSGTS
+511 QPSADGSSGTA
-523 GGSTGSFSLSSP
+523 GSHSLSSP
-535 VLQRQASTPT
+535 GPQRQASTPS
-545 GSSTRPP
+545 GSSTRPSSVKP
-552 SAKLP
+552 P
-557 EGGEG
+557 EAGEG
-562 GGENSVKAPLPSA
+562 GLEDSVKVPLS
-575 SLLGNPRLNQ
+575 STSQSGNPRLSQ
-585 LLERNGAGAESN
+585 LLDSNGTCVEAA
-597 NNRIHCKSS
+597 
-606 PHPSNPHPAP
+606 PHPNLHPAP

-627 RHKILHRLLQDT
+627 RHKILHRLLQDS
-639 SPHDASTTT
+639 SPNDASAAEDGT
-648 EEGLNKSD
+648 NKSE
-656 VEIKREPPA
+656 VEIKKEPPA
-665 IPALTAAPPKSSSR
+665 SPVITAAPHKSGSR

-713 VKVEKRAS
+713 VKVEKRGSGEGPVCAGS
-721 VDGVVCTGSTVAA
+721 KPGGVSSTSA
-734 GGASKPAGV
+734 GASPKP
-743 CSSSACTSPKSSPVG
+743 SPVG
-758 ENRRDSRRDSRDST
+758 ETRREGRRDSRDST
-772 MSGGSVDMDP
+772 MSGGPDVDP

-791 GPSGAKQSSEDSTTP
+791 GPCDDAATP
-806 GGGPQLHSPASQ
+806 AGGPLLHSPVPQ
-818 PPAQLQSPLPQLQSP
+818 PPAPLQSPVTQIQSP
-833 LPQLQSPLPQLQ
+833 L
-845 SPLPQ
+845 
-850 LQSPLPQLQSPLPQ
+850 
-864 LQSPLPQLQSSQSLP
+864 SQSLP
-879 QLQSPSP
+879 PLQSPSP

-900 TQLQPGEAST
+900 TQTQPGEASA
-910 PRNVNVKRESPG
+910 PRGLNVKREPPG
-922 TPNRVLSDGGPSSGC
+922 TPSRGQSDAGAASGC
-937 NLQSQSSFDFCS
+937 SLQSFDFCS
-949 PPTPSQTQNLGQGD
+949 PPTPSQGPGE
-963 PFQTPKD
+963 P
-970 SSLFPEAEVINAFS
+970 FPEADIISPFTS
-984 SSTGL
+984 SSGL
-989 SKMDVGDSQFQPLS
+989 TKMEVGDSQFQPLA
-1003 LSDSLSF
+1003 LSDTLSF
-1010 NGLGTP
+1010 DGVGTP

-1026 QCVPCTLDEVLG
+1026 QCVPCSLDDVLG
-1038 PPTTPEGRNDEK
+1038 PPTTPEARSDEK

-1064 ESELA
+1064 ESQLA

-1086 DPLNQ
+1086 DPLPQ
-1091 NFPTQQ
+1091 TFPAQQ
-1097 STATSGSMDPKLPTY
+1097 PSATPLPLDPKLPSF
-1112 PSQFTPSPQAQF
+1112 PAQFTSSPQSPF
-1124 PPELATVVGQQGL
+1124 PQEVGVTVGPQGL
-1137 GFGAPRRAF
+1137 GFGSPPF
-1146 PGGTT
+1146 PGG
-1151 GVGLRPGVPR
+1151 RPAVTRAPGMSSP
-1161 PLGVGAQL
+1161 L

-1183 LQGPQQLQNRMAGI
+1183 LQCPQPLQNRLAGI
-1197 HPFPGGAQH
+1197 NSFPGGGQPLNMG
-1206 VNIGLRQGVQQP
+1206 VRQGVAQP
-1218 QMPSQPPLNAQMLAQ
+1218 QLPSQPPLNAQMLAQ

-1252 VMLMRQNIAGAPT
+1252 VMLMRQNMAGAPT
-1265 GVVGPTGGTARA
+1265 GTAGSVGTARI

-1282 QTPQQQQQFSFPPGY
+1282 TTPQPQQFNFPATTYSPATG
-1297 NPLMGK
+1297 NP
-1303 SPTSPSN
+1303 PTSPSQ
-1310 FSPMTGGPLDN
+1310 FTGPMAAGAADN
-1321 KLPSRVPLNNPTL
+1321 TLAARLPLNKQASMGAT
-1334 MAGVQG
+1334 QG
-1340 QFSTTVNSTL
+1340 QFNSSVNSSL
-1350 PQGLFQQFGGSAISQ
+1350 QQSLFQQFGASGLVQ
-1365 QDPPFP
+1365 QDPSFP
-1371 PEMSPTSPLLSP
+1371 SEMSPTSVLLSP
-1383 QNPTSQSPLLQQA
+1383 QNSASQSPLLQQA

-1403 PEMKSW
+1403 PDMKSW
-1409 QQTGMGS
+1409 QQTGVSS

-1423 GQSAAQAFG
+1423 GQSAGQAFG

-1445 MAGGSGGVG
+1445 MARGSGGVG
-1454 PLSPMGQPVGIS
+1454 SLPPMAQPVGMS

-1497 VGGDSYLN
+1497 VGSDSYLN
-1505 PGPIGAAASQK
+1505 QSSMGGGAPQKSGGQPGAQS
-1516 GPGVPQGS
+1516 S
-1524 QNNQAQQKSLLQQL
+1524 QAQQKSLLQQL

>member
-9 LDPATP
+9 PDPATP

-27 SGQSVEKRRRELECH
+27 SGQSVEKRRRELECR

-80 MKRREQEKAALLSPD
+80 MKRREQESAALVSPD

-150 SQGELMTSS
+150 AQGELMTSS

-180 LVNGVQWPQEPSR
+180 LVNGAQRPQEAGR

-233 RTMQEEGEDLQSC
+233 HSMQEEGEDLQSC

-292 DLVRKCIF
+292 DLVRKCIY

-330 YHFTL
+330 YRFTL

-370 HNTASSQENTNPSLP
+370 HNTASSQENTNPGLP
-385 PALGSL
+385 PTLGSL
-391 AQTPSR
+391 TQTPSR
-397 SPSLPPSSNWTQG
+397 SPSLPPGSNWTQG
-410 SGLST
+410 SGLSP

-426 PHGHNPATPTGYL
+426 PHGHNPATPAGYL
-439 TPNRTCPQ
+439 TPNRTFPQ
-447 QVNSPSPLSSPLI
+447 QVNSPSVLSSPLTP
-460 ATPTSF
+460 TPTSF
-466 MSPRMPRASPGLG
+466 MSPKMPRASPGSG
-479 GSPRLPGNPFSPSTP
+479 GSPRVPGNPFSASTP
-494 GLQSPAGELS
+494 GLHSPAMELS
-504 SGGSLNR
+504 SGGCLSR
-511 QQSGGDGSSGTS
+511 QQPGGDSSSGAGGGSS
-523 GGSTGSFSLSSP
+523 GSFSLSSP
-535 VLQRQASTPT
+535 GLQRQVSISTGP
-545 GSSTRPP
+545 STRM
-552 SAKLP
+552 P

-562 GGENSVKAPLPSA
+562 GGEDSVKAPFPSA
-575 SLLGNPRLNQ
+575 SQLGNPRLNL
-585 LLERNGAGAESN
+585 LLEN
-597 NNRIHCKSS
+597 NAIHCTSS
-606 PHPSNPHPAP
+606 PHPANPHPAT

-639 SPHDASTTT
+639 SPDDASGTT
-648 EEGLNKSD
+648 EDGRNK
-656 VEIKREPPA
+656 EIKREPPA
-665 IPALTAAPPKSSSR
+665 SPALTSAPPKSSSR

-721 VDGVVCTGSTVAA
+721 MDTLVCTGSTVAA
-734 GGASKPAGV
+734 GGASKPAGG
-743 CSSSACTSPKSSPVG
+743 CSSSTCTSPKPSPVR
-758 ENRRDSRRDSRDST
+758 ENRREGRRDSRDST
-772 MSGGSVDMDP
+772 MSAGPVDMDP
-782 LTQLLPGLR
+782 LSQLLPGLK
-791 GPSGAKQSSEDSTTP
+791 GLSGAKPSSEDSTAP
-806 GGGPQLHSPASQ
+806 GRGPQLHSPASQ
-818 PPAQLQSPLPQLQSP
+818 PLPQLQSP

-845 SPLPQ
+845 SPQSQLQSPQSQLQSPQSQLQSPQSQLQSPQSQ
-850 LQSPLPQLQSPLPQ
+850 LQSPLSQLQSPQSQLQSPLSQ
-864 LQSPLPQLQSSQSLP
+864 LQSPLSQPQSLS
-879 QLQSPSP
+879 QLPSP

-900 TQLQPGEAST
+900 TRLQLGEAST
-910 PRNVNVKRESPG
+910 PRNVNVKREPPG
-922 TPNRVLSDGGPSSGC
+922 TPNRGLSDGGPRSGC
-937 NLQSQSSFDFCS
+937 NLQSPSSFDICS
-949 PPTPSQTQNLGQGD
+949 PPTPSQKRNPAHGD
-963 PFQTPKD
+963 PFQIPID
-970 SSLFPEAEVINAFS
+970 RSLFPEAEDINSFS

-989 SKMDVGDSQFQPLS
+989 SKMDEGDSQFQPLS
-1003 LSDSLSF
+1003 LSDTLSLD
-1010 NGLGTP
+1010 GLGTP
-1016 LQAPLASPQE
+1016 LTAPLASPQE

-1038 PPTTPEGRNDEK
+1038 PPTTAEGRNDEK

-1077 DKLVQGGCF
+1077 DKLVQGGGF
-1086 DPLNQ
+1086 DPLPQ
-1091 NFPTQQ
+1091 NFPNQQ
-1097 STATSGSMDPKLPTY
+1097 STATSGSMDPKLSLY
-1112 PSQFTPSPQAQF
+1112 PSKFTPAQF
-1124 PPELATVVGQQGL
+1124 PPELAMLVGQQGV
-1137 GFGAPRRAF
+1137 GFGAPRGSF

-1151 GVGLRPGVPR
+1151 GVGLRLGTPR
-1161 PLGVGAQL
+1161 PQGIGTQL
-1169 RLPPNQLRL
+1169 RLPPNQLRQ

-1183 LQGPQQLQNRMAGI
+1183 VQGPQQLQNRMAGVNL
-1197 HPFPGGAQH
+1197 FPGGAQQMN
-1206 VNIGLRQGVQQP
+1206 VGVRQGVQQP

-1252 VMLMRQNIAGAPT
+1252 VLLMRQNTAGAA
-1265 GVVGPTGGTARA
+1265 GPAGAAGL
-1277 PKGPP
+1277 PKGPLS
-1282 QTPQQQQQFSFPPGY
+1282 TPPLQQQFNFPPGY
-1297 NPLMGK
+1297 NPLVAK
-1303 SPTSPSN
+1303 SPTSPSH
-1310 FSPMTGGPLDN
+1310 FSPLTGGPLDN
-1321 KLPSRVPLNNPTL
+1321 KLPGRAPLTSQAL
-1334 MAGVQG
+1334 IGGVQG
-1340 QFSTTVNSTL
+1340 QFSTTVNPAL
-1350 PQGLFQQFGGSAISQ
+1350 PQSLFQQFGGSANSQ
-1365 QDPPFP
+1365 QDPSFP
-1371 PEMSPTSPLLSP
+1371 SEMSPTSPLMSP
-1383 QNPTSQSPLLQQA
+1383 QTSTSQSALLQQA
-1396 PPPGYQS
+1396 TPGYQS
-1403 PEMKSW
+1403 TEMKSW
-1409 QQTGMGS
+1409 QQAGMGG

-1423 GQSAAQAFG
+1423 GQSAGQAFG

-1445 MAGGSGGVG
+1445 MAGASGGVG
-1454 PLSPMGQPVGIS
+1454 SLSPMGQVVGPS

-1475 VCSDQQVQQV
+1475 VCSDQQVQPV

-1505 PGPIGAAASQK
+1505 PGSIGAAASQK